1 MNRFFFPKSMAWHKK
16 MDTNNILKWQVPE
29 VLKKYYPGGYCNEDK
44 EGCPIWFELLGYADL
59 KGRLTYPTRRD
70 VEQRRND
77 YLFS

>member
-1 MNRFFFPKSMAWHKK
+1 MAWHKK

-59 KGRLTYPTRRD
+59 KGNFSNKIRVVRQLARRD
-70 VEQRRND
+70 VRPILRIVSQ
-77 YLFS
+77 

>member
-1 MNRFFFPKSMAWHKK
+1 MAWHKK

-59 KGRLTYPTRRD
+59 KGNCSLH
-70 VEQRRND
+70 VSCKK
-77 YLFS
+77 YLLGMVVIMLF